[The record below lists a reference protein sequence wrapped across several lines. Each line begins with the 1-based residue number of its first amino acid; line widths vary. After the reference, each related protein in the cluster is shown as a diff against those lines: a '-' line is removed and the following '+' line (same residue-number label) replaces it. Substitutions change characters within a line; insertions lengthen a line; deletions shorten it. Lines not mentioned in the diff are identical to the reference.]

1 MVRRHRNREDGDMS
15 AEASLAQA
23 EADRRAQERKREA
36 EQPVQAKL
44 DRLADEDR
52 LAELFRRAFSEAT
65 SAGG

>member
-1 MVRRHRNREDGDMS
+1 MVRRHRTRKDGEMN

-36 EQPVQAKL
+36 ERPVQATL

-52 LAELFRRAFSEAT
+52 LAELFRRAFNPGA
-65 SAGG
+65 